1 MCLALT
7 VVFFAA
13 SGFVLTNASTG
24 TELRGDRV
32 TSAVALAHRAMAD
45 PQAQALHVDSNTVRT
60 VQAAA
65 IRDVPDI
72 IAFGAGL
79 IWPRS

>member
-1 MCLALT
+1 
-7 VVFFAA
+7 
-13 SGFVLTNASTG
+13 
-24 TELRGDRV
+24 
-32 TSAVALAHRAMAD
+32 MAD

-65 IRDVPDI
+65 MVGMCLAAGYI

-79 IWPRS
+79 VWPRPPDGEGGDRRAALFRKLRRRSRSYAPHAAVVRSPPR